1 MAWLTMTKGS
11 HVARCSLY
19 MFCMFTLNDL
29 SLLLVLAYKLVLII
43 TAANRAFFRPREDLR
58 RVGERSAGVWR

>member
-1 MAWLTMTKGS
+1 MTKGS
-11 HVARCSLY
+11 HVARCRIY

-29 SLLLVLAYKLVLII
+29 SLLLVLAYKLVLVI

-58 RVGERSAGVWR
+58 